1 MTDEKNN
8 SNDWQD
14 RIKEIK
20 KIMENASKISKVI
33 DVDQLKETQKI
44 IDNASKTVETIN
56 VDQLKET
63 QRIIKNANM
72 VSDIVSLNRIKET
85 QKIMEN
91 ANKISTAIN
100 LNQLK
105 ETQKIVD
112 NAMNIPEINN
122 FDRIGKAAN
131 SIIDSIPNFVELFSD
146 IDLENIV
153 FTEDDEKIAEKI
165 VLSDNI
171 ETSVSEELRKDDEKE
186 AQPTNSILLII
197 IVFFYVSLGINQLN
211 IFSENSTNQA
221 IFNIN
226 IELNDDNVPSQKETA
241 DLDIKEIIKK
251 HFDKL
256 LYAKEALDLIGYIY
270 KKIKIYLRKS
280 TSSQVVG
287 KLDAPL
293 VVKIVETDEEWSYI
307 IHEDP
312 SGKRK
317 LEGWV
322 LTRNI
327 KKLNKRGE

>member
-72 VSDIVSLNRIKET
+72 VSDIVSLNRI
-85 QKIMEN
+85 
-91 ANKISTAIN
+91 
-100 LNQLK
+100 K

-312 SGKRK
+312 SEKRK